1 MRRGFTLV
9 ELAIVL
15 TILAIVT
22 PAVFL
27 LMRSIA
33 DDHARAVARLE
44 DADAVR
50 LVSESLR
57 QDLRTGRLASAPAG
71 LRVEGPGACFPVDY
85 RVDGSVLVREAPAAC
100 GGAQA
105 LARRARSLS
114 VEARVVTLVL
124 GAEGEAPLAV
134 AMAPGGAR

>member
-1 MRRGFTLV
+1 MRRGFTLL

-15 TILAIVT
+15 TLLAVLS
-22 PAVFL
+22 PALFL
-27 LMRSIA
+27 LMRGIA
-33 DDHARAVARLE
+33 DDHARAAARLE

-50 LVSESLR
+50 LVSETLR

-71 LRVEGPGACFPVDY
+71 LRLEGPGACFPVDY
-85 RVDGSVLVREAPAAC
+85 RVVGAVLWREAPAAC

-105 LARRARSLS
+105 LARHAHGITMDG
-114 VEARVVTLVL
+114 AVVTLLL
-124 GAEGEAPLAV
+124 GVEGEAPLPV

>member
-1 MRRGFTLV
+1 MRRGFTLL

-15 TILAIVT
+15 TLLAVVT
-22 PAVFL
+22 PALFL

-33 DDHARAVARLE
+33 DDHARAAARLE

-50 LVSESLR
+50 LVSETLR
-57 QDLRTGRLASAPAG
+57 QDLRTGRLAAAPAG

-85 RVDGSVLVREAPAAC
+85 RVDGSVLLREAPAAC

-105 LARRARSLS
+105 LARRARSL
-114 VEARVVTLVL
+114 VMDGAVVTLVL
-124 GAEGEAPLAV
+124 GVEGEEPLAV